1 MRESATQVAAQQ
13 VSSLRTQGPITT
25 GRCEL
30 SKVSAT
36 ACNYWGRGVWVPA
49 FAGTTGYIGRYARTS
64 AGTLTPSL
72 IWPTDLM
79 MSSPSSWAKQA

>member
-1 MRESATQVAAQQ
+1 MSAAKCETGWGDLSTRALLDVERLSPHPAARFTR
-13 VSSLRTQGPITT
+13 VDPPPPGE
-25 GRCEL
+25 G
-30 SKVSAT
+30 
-36 ACNYWGRGVWVPA
+36 G
-49 FAGTTGYIGRYARTS
+49 GYIGRYARTS